1 MNPDEHFNRAVAML
15 PDAVRE
21 RLDGDSPLDWT
32 ALEDAGTGAEFG
44 AAVRACRRLPRPVE
58 MLVHRLIRDVGV
70 VPADVA
76 AGAERQGAAS
86 AWIHWI
92 TIETDGDSYLLRN
105 DRSGEV
111 HTGVRPEAVAGYA
124 TLGMELATLVHD
136 TGEQWLEAGEHH
148 EATAEAERSQLAQC
162 AVRMRAH
169 LRAQPETI
177 PGRRT
182 AASLART
189 LEYAWN
195 SQSGNARA
203 ALAGTRL
210 STARGAR
217 APRRSYYSPM
227 NDHRLHACD
236 AGEIRWLRAL
246 AQRAG
251 AGAGTGPG
259 LGPGPGGR
267 TEAMHG
273 ERRGGEGTRGEGAGR
288 EAPEG
293 ARRVEGAG
301 APVVDLHREGTAA
314 GTLELGSD
322 PDGLMPDIETAE
334 LERTV
339 NRLPDPL
346 LRRMGEVCGAGV
358 AEALARFRSP
368 REVDAVRAE
377 AKAASAGGSAPRWL
391 EVLAAAL
398 LRDTG
403 AQARDGMRTAGM
415 RLDPRRHPDGL
426 HRVTEVGTG
435 AVGHL
440 GPAGVIEQVRLG
452 LAFAHDAW
460 AGLNALQRAAKEGA
474 WTLSEAQRGAAEL
487 SAGERDTLEA
497 AREIEQALERI
508 LRSHERA
515 HRGRAPSALELAGM
529 AAETLR
535 TVGPTARTAAGWPG
549 AAEAPDPRDPED
561 VARIAAVG
569 EGLHAEIRTV
579 ANRLIAGRVAGV
591 QSYGEG
597 RKG

>member
-15 PDAVRE
+15 PDAVRD

-32 ALEDAGTGAEFG
+32 ALEDAGTGTELG

-58 MLVHRLIRDVGV
+58 MLVHRLIHDIGIVA
-70 VPADVA
+70 ADVA
-76 AGAERQGAAS
+76 TGVERQGAAS
-86 AWIHWI
+86 AWIHWV
-92 TIETDGDSYLLRN
+92 TIETDGDRYLLRN
-105 DRSGEV
+105 DRSGDI

-124 TLGMELATLVHD
+124 TLGMELATLVQD

-148 EATAEAERSQLAQC
+148 EATAEDERSQLAQC

-177 PGRRT
+177 PGQRT

-195 SQSGNARA
+195 SQSARVRA

-217 APRRSYYSPM
+217 APRRSYYSPL
-227 NDHRLHACD
+227 NDHCLHACD

-251 AGAGTGPG
+251 AGAGAGPE
-259 LGPGPGGR
+259 PGGGR
-267 TEAMHG
+267 TEARHG
-273 ERRGGEGTRGEGAGR
+273 VRWSGEDAGGAAREGT
-288 EAPEG
+288 P
-293 ARRVEGAG
+293 RVEEAG
-301 APVVDLHREGTAA
+301 SPVVDLRRGAA
-314 GTLELGSD
+314 AARTLELGSD
-322 PDGLMPDIETAE
+322 PDGLMPGAE
-334 LERTV
+334 VAEMERTV
-339 NRLPDPL
+339 NRLPDAL
-346 LRRMGEVCGAGV
+346 VRRMGEVCGAGV
-358 AEALARFRSP
+358 AEAIARFRNP

-377 AKAASAGGSAPRWL
+377 ARAASSGKSAPRWL
-391 EVLAAAL
+391 QEMAAAL

-415 RLDPRRHPDGL
+415 RLDPRRHPDGR
-426 HRVTEVGTG
+426 HRTTEVGTG

-440 GPAGVIEQVRLG
+440 APAAVIEQVRLG

-460 AGLNALQRAAKEGA
+460 AGLNALQRAAKEGV
-474 WTLSEAQRGAAEL
+474 WTLNEAQRGAAEL
-487 SAGERDTLEA
+487 SAGERETLEA
-497 AREIEQALERI
+497 AREIAQALEHI
-508 LRSHERA
+508 LRSHDRV
-515 HRGRAPSALELAGM
+515 HRGRAPSTLEQAGM

-549 AAEAPDPRDPED
+549 AADAPNPRDPED
-561 VARIAAVG
+561 VARIATVA

-597 RKG
+597 RKA